1 MRRLPVHA
9 PDVPTHSRAAKSCAA
24 RLAEAAGVPPG
35 RGRFTRHGGLASS
48 LRSRSAERTVAS
60 AETTPKGHDMTSSLQ
75 PLLRWAVDDAGSPGI
90 VTEIRS
96 REQVWFGAA
105 GMADMATGRRREPGE
120 RFRIGSLGKAFTAT
134 VVLKL
139 EAEGRLSLDDTVEKW
154 LPGAVRGNGH
164 DGSKITIRQL
174 LNQTSGIANI
184 GNSEQE
190 LRRLHTPAFREHRFD
205 VVSAEE
211 MVRRTMEMPP
221 ALEPGTGFAY
231 SNTNFLLA
239 GMIIETVTGRSYA
252 DELERVVIMPL
263 ELSGTYLPRADERRL
278 RGPHPHPRQYSRWM
292 NPPVGEVWDATEMT
306 TGWGGAAGAHVST
319 TADICRFIGAL
330 ASGALLPAAQHQA
343 MWTTVST
350 EGSGWIP
357 EFGLGTDSASSS
369 TNCPMVSCCAA
380 VAVAFMAPS
389 PGRWHR
395 PPVIRSWSP
404 TSTTTG

>member
-1 MRRLPVHA
+1 
-9 PDVPTHSRAAKSCAA
+9 
-24 RLAEAAGVPPG
+24 
-35 RGRFTRHGGLASS
+35 
-48 LRSRSAERTVAS
+48 
-60 AETTPKGHDMTSSLQ
+60 MTSSLQ

-154 LPGAVRGNGH
+154 LPGAVKGNGH

-190 LRRLHTPAFREHRFD
+190 LRRLHTPAFRDHRFD
-205 VVSAEE
+205 IVTAEE

-221 ALEPGTGFAY
+221 AFEPGSGFGY

-292 NPPVGEVWDATEMT
+292 NPPIGEVWDATEMT

-319 TADICRFIGAL
+319 TADICRFTGAL

-357 EFGLGTDSASSS
+357 EFGLRYGLGVFEHELSNGVVLRGGGGGIHGSFTWA
-369 TNCPMVSCCAA
+369 
-380 VAVAFMAPS
+380 MA
-389 PGRWHR
+389 
-395 PPVIRSWSP
+395 
-404 TSTTTG
+404 STTGDQVLVANVNNDWVTLEIFNALVETQFGTTDQPMAEGRP